1 MSNTS
6 KKILL
11 LGGSGFIGSA
21 VAQQLSAQGHFVT
34 VATRNRNRARHLL
47 VLPTVEVVDAD
58 VHDAQSLRELARGQ
72 DAVINL
78 IGILHGDF
86 AREHAALPKLVAET
100 CVTVGVPRLIQ
111 MSALN
116 ADPEGPSEYLRSRGR
131 GEAAVRAIAQA
142 NPGLHLTIFQPS
154 VVFGEHDKFLNMFA
168 RLVRLFLV
176 IPLGSP
182 DARFQPVWVEDVA
195 RAIVRSLAMAETAG
209 KTYPLVGPRVYT
221 LRELLELVIAL
232 SGKWRLL
239 IGLGAG
245 LSSLQAT
252 VFEFLPGKL
261 ITRDNLRSM
270 RVASTSPSP
279 YPPIF
284 GAAAPL
290 ESVARLYLQGSG
302 GRLRY
307 PELRDSA
314 GR

>member
-1 MSNTS
+1 MAGDV

-21 VAQQLSAQGHFVT
+21 VAEQLSARGHFVT
-34 VATRNRNRARHLL
+34 IPTRHRERARHLL

-58 VHDAQSLRELARGQ
+58 VHDAATLRELARGH

-78 IGILHGDF
+78 VGILHGDF
-86 AREHAALPKLVAET
+86 EREHVALPKLVAET
-100 CVTVGVPRLIQ
+100 CATIGVPRLIH

-116 ADPEGPSEYLRSRGR
+116 ADAEGPSAYLRSRGR
-131 GEAAVRAIAQA
+131 GEAAVRAVAGA
-142 NPGLHLTIFQPS
+142 NPALQPTILRPS
-154 VVFGEHDKFLNMFA
+154 VVFGERDNFLNMFA
-168 RLVRLFLV
+168 KLVKLFPL

-182 DARFQPVWVEDVA
+182 NAQFQPVWVEDVA
-195 RAIVRSLAMAETAG
+195 RAVVGSLALPETGG
-209 KTYPLVGPRVYT
+209 KTYALVGPKVYT
-221 LRELLELVIAL
+221 LRELLELVIAF
-232 SGKWRLL
+232 SGRKRLL

-245 LSSLQAT
+245 LSQLQAT

-270 RVASTSPSP
+270 SVPSTSLQP

-284 GAAAPL
+284 GSAATL
-290 ESVARLYLQGSG
+290 ESVARQYLQQAA
-302 GRLRY
+302 GRARY
-307 PELRDSA
+307 SAFRDSA